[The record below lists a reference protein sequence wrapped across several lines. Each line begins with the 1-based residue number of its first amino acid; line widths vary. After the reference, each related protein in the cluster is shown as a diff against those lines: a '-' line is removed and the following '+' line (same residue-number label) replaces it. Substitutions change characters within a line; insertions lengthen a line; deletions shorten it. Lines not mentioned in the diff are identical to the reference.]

1 MMNKEISFQIK
12 KIAGRLKKD
21 YNAEQVILFGS
32 YARGEES
39 EDSDID
45 LLITAPT
52 RKRFF
57 QRMAEV
63 RCLIRDLRNG
73 IPFAPIVLTHEE
85 LAKRLEIGDQFL
97 ARRSRNQTEQP
108 NGCLGR

>member
-1 MMNKEISFQIK
+1 MMDKEIFFQIK
-12 KIAGRLKKD
+12 KVAGRLKKD

-32 YARGEES
+32 YARGEEGM
-39 EDSDID
+39 DSDID

-52 RKRFF
+52 KEQFF
-57 QRMAEV
+57 QRMAKV

-85 LAKRLEIGDQFL
+85 LERRLEIGDQFIKEIL
-97 ARRSRNQTEQP
+97 D
-108 NGCLGR
+108 NGVRL